1 MATAVSGRAET
12 RLDRYFFPGMALLML
27 ATVLWGFAR
36 TYYLAANWLVHVH
49 GAVFSCWILLLVTQ
63 TSLVAANRV
72 DVHRKLGLLGF
83 GLAPLMVVV
92 GTLAATDQLRRRFG
106 ITGRLGMDPIVV
118 PLTDM
123 LVFGTLVFFA
133 FRARF
138 NPPAHK
144 RLMLIATTA
153 LSVAAV
159 IRWPIGFI
167 RHSPIWVS
175 ELCTYGFLLLLLA
188 YDLWSTGK
196 VHRATIWASTLLIV
210 VQRVRMPLG
219 ETGAWHAFATWAQNL
234 PRAVHG

>member
-1 MATAVSGRAET
+1 
-12 RLDRYFFPGMALLML
+12 MALLML
-27 ATVLWGFAR
+27 ATVFGGFAR
-36 TYYLAANWLVHVH
+36 TYHLAGVFGAPLPNWLIHVH
-49 GAVFSCWILLLVTQ
+49 GALFSCWILLLVTQ

-72 DVHRKLGLLGF
+72 DVHRKLGLVGF
-83 GLAPLMVVV
+83 GLAPLMVIV
-92 GTLAATDQLRRRFG
+92 GTLAATDQLRKRFG
-106 ITGRLGMDPIVV
+106 ITGRLGMDPKTFYVV
-118 PLTDM
+118 PLTDK

-167 RHSPIWVS
+167 RHSPIWVL
-175 ELCTYGFLLLLLA
+175 ELCTYGFLPLLLA

-196 VHRATIWASTLLIV
+196 VHRATIWASTFLIV

-219 ETGAWHAFATWAQNL
+219 ETGTWHAFATWAQNL
-234 PRAVHG
+234 ARAVVR